1 MVDDHDD
8 SNFDAPSS
16 SSFGFAHGAHGSLT
30 VVARMVVSDPGAP
43 VKETALVLSDAF
55 LAQLRIKGPIPR

>member
-1 MVDDHDD
+1 MVDERDD
-8 SNFDAPSS
+8 PNFDVPAS
-16 SSFGFAHGAHGSLT
+16 SSFSGAAAGSLA